1 MKKDKKIFLK
11 ELQAGLSKKNK
22 MIPSKFH
29 YDLLGSKYFEKI
41 TQQKEYYPTRK
52 EKEIL
57 RKLSKKISTLFKG
70 NLSFVEIGSGATDKI
85 KILLNKNV
93 KFYIPLD
100 ISLDFVKKSVSKLK
114 KKYPKLKVKPI
125 KIDYSKPFKIPNFK
139 RTTKICFFLGSSIGN
154 FHNKEEIRFLK
165 NIRKSIGKN
174 NYLFMGVDLIKN
186 KKIIEKAYNDKKGYT
201 AKFSL
206 NLINIINKSFNTGL
220 NIKNFY
226 YQGKFNSRLKC
237 VQGFIVS
244 KLNQSF
250 FLGKKRFFLK
260 KNESIQVEIS
270 NKFTIKSFVHL
281 SRLTKWKVDEYW
293 LDRQK
298 YFAIFL
304 LKS

>member
-1 MKKDKKIFLK
+1 
-11 ELQAGLSKKNK
+11 

-57 RKLSKKISTLFKG
+57 KKLSKKIPSIFKG
-70 NLSFVEIGSGATDKI
+70 NLSFVEIGSGAVDKI

-100 ISLDFVKKSVSKLK
+100 ISLDFVKKSVSKLR

-125 KIDYSKPFKIPNFK
+125 KIDYSKSFRIPKFNK
-139 RTTKICFFLGSSIGN
+139 TTKICFFLGSSIGN
-154 FHNKEEIRFLK
+154 FYNKEEVKFLK
-165 NIRKSIGKN
+165 NIRKSIQKN
-174 NYLFMGVDLIKN
+174 NYLFVGVDLIKN
-186 KKIIEKAYNDKKGYT
+186 KKILEKAYNDKKGYT

-206 NLINIINKSFNTGL
+206 NLINTINKSFNTDL
-220 NIKNFY
+220 DINNFY
-226 YQGKFNSRLKC
+226 YEGKFNNRLKC

-244 KLNQSF
+244 KINQSF
-250 FLGKKRFFLK
+250 SIDKKKFFLK
-260 KNESIQVEIS
+260 NNEGIQVEIS
-270 NKFTIKSFVHL
+270 NKFTIKSFIRL
-281 SRLTKWKVDEYW
+281 SRLAKWKIEKYW
-293 LDRQK
+293 LDKQK

>member
-165 NIRKSIGKN
+165 NIRKSVGKN
-174 NYLFMGVDLIKN
+174 NYLFIGVDLIKN

-250 FLGKKRFFLK
+250 LIDKKRFFLK
-260 KNESIQVEIS
+260 KNENIQVEIS

-281 SRLTKWKVDEYW
+281 SRLAKWKVDKYW

>member
-1 MKKDKKIFLK
+1 MNKDKKIFLK
-11 ELQAGLSKKNK
+11 ELKVGLSKKNK

-29 YDLLGSKYFEKI
+29 YDLLGSQYFEKI

-57 RKLSKKISTLFKG
+57 RKISKKIPSLFKG
-70 NLSFVEIGSGATDKI
+70 NLSFVEIGSGAIDKI

-100 ISLDFVKKSVSKLK
+100 ISLDFVKKSASRLK
-114 KKYPKLKVKPI
+114 KKYPKIKVKPV

-250 FLGKKRFFLK
+250 LIDKKRFFLK

-281 SRLTKWKVDEYW
+281 SRLAKWKVDKYW

>member
-1 MKKDKKIFLK
+1 MNKDKKIFLK
-11 ELQAGLSKKNK
+11 ELKVGLSKKNK

-29 YDLLGSKYFEKI
+29 YDLLGSQYFEKI

-57 RKLSKKISTLFKG
+57 RKISKKIPSLFKG
-70 NLSFVEIGSGATDKI
+70 NLSFVEIGSGAIDKI

-100 ISLDFVKKSVSKLK
+100 ISLDFVKKSVSRLK
-114 KKYPKLKVKPI
+114 KKYPKIKVKPV

-139 RTTKICFFLGSSIGN
+139 KTTKICFFLGSSIGN
-154 FHNKEEIRFLK
+154 FHNKEEIQFLK

-174 NYLFMGVDLIKN
+174 NYLFVGVDLIKN

-226 YQGKFNSRLKC
+226 YRGKFNSRLKC
-237 VQGFIVS
+237 VQGFLVS
-244 KLNQSF
+244 KIKQTF
-250 FLGKKRFFLK
+250 KIKGKKIKLL
-260 KNESIQVEIS
+260 KNEKIQVEIS
-270 NKFTIKSFVHL
+270 NKFTIKSFSKLVKL
-281 SRLTKWKVDEYW
+281 ANWKPQKYW
-293 LDRQK
+293 LDKRK
-298 YFAIFL
+298 YFALFL

>member
-11 ELQAGLSKKNK
+11 ELKTGLSKRNK
-22 MIPSKFH
+22 VIPSKFH

-41 TQQKEYYPTRK
+41 TQQKEYYPTKK

-57 RKLSKKISTLFKG
+57 RKLSKKIPSIFKG
-70 NLSFVEIGSGATDKI
+70 SLSFVEIGSGAADKI
-85 KILLNKNV
+85 KILLNKKV

-100 ISLDFVKKSVSKLK
+100 ISLEFIKKSASKLK
-114 KKYPKLKVKPI
+114 KKYPKLKIKPI
-125 KIDYSKPFKIPNFK
+125 KIDYSKPFKIPKFK
-139 RTTKICFFLGSSIGN
+139 NTLKICFFLGSSIGN
-154 FHNKEEIRFLK
+154 FYNKEEIKFLK
-165 NIRKSIGKN
+165 NIKKSIGKN
-174 NYLFMGVDLIKN
+174 NYLFVGVDLIKN

-206 NLINIINKSFNTGL
+206 NLINIINKSFKAGL

-226 YQGKFNSRLKC
+226 YKGVFNKRLKC
-237 VQGFIVS
+237 IQGFLVS
-244 KLNQSF
+244 KIEQSF
-250 FLGKKRFFLK
+250 LIDRKKFFLK
-260 KNESIQVEIS
+260 KNETIQVEIS
-270 NKFTIKSFVHL
+270 NKFTIKSFTRL
-281 SRLTKWKVDEYW
+281 SRLAKWKTEEYW